1 MKVGSRDY
9 YSNRAAFDFHRTRL
23 FRIVNKMKTAQ
34 PTLSDGTQSVRRTI
48 SLLRILSTHTA
59 TGWRLSDLAEEAGL
73 DHTTVHRMLS
83 CLVQER
89 FVTRVADSRRY
100 TLGALAFELGLAA
113 APYFSIDQLAA
124 PALAKLAGD
133 TRDIVFLNVRSGF
146 ESVCVARYEGRSALK
161 AYTVDVGT
169 RRPLSLSAG
178 GAAMLICMPRAEQN
192 EIESRNLQSIIRR
205 GQAKQIAV
213 RRMLQRSRR
222 LGYGLNLEDIIPGI
236 AAVGVAIRSSTG
248 EPVASLSLA
257 ATGKELEE
265 PRRTMLLERL
275 RSEVARL
282 ELALGGLRY

>member
-34 PTLSDGTQSVRRTI
+34 PTLSDGTQSVRRVI

-59 TGWRLSDLAEEAGL
+59 TGWRLSDLADEAGL

-83 CLVQER
+83 CLAQER

-113 APYFSIDQLAA
+113 APYFSVDQLAA

-146 ESVCVARYEGRSALK
+146 ESVCGG
-161 AYTVDVGT
+161 TV
-169 RRPLSLSAG
+169 
-178 GAAMLICMPRAEQN
+178 
-192 EIESRNLQSIIRR
+192 R
-205 GQAKQIAV
+205 GPQCAK
-213 RRMLQRSRR
+213 
-222 LGYGLNLEDIIPGI
+222 GLHG
-236 AAVGVAIRSSTG
+236 
-248 EPVASLSLA
+248 
-257 ATGKELEE
+257 
-265 PRRTMLLERL
+265 
-275 RSEVARL
+275 
-282 ELALGGLRY
+282 